1 MARREVPLTAWMSR
15 LTDRLEHP
23 PGRGPLRP
31 MSMAERVSTL
41 AQRKSLILQ
50 LSLGASLAWFIA
62 AEIIGHVQPF
72 FAPVAAAIVIAAGIG
87 QRRSVVLELV
97 VGVSVGILAGEAMI
111 LWIGRGTWQVAVVVA
126 LSVSIASLLGLKGVA
141 LMQSATS
148 AILLVAVLP
157 IGTVGSPALARFIDA
172 MVGGM
177 VALTIVA
184 IVPMNPVHLLDR
196 EVQRVLRG
204 LAAVL
209 DRLALA
215 IRLPDA
221 GVAWT
226 ALQTARA
233 MQPAIEGLSGS
244 SASASEVSRISPL
257 RWSQRD
263 HVQAY
268 ASTVRD
274 LDNAV
279 RDARVLAR
287 RVSAMLRRGE
297 TPPVGVEEAIV
308 SLAEAVRNFSDDLH
322 GNQRFDEA
330 QAQLISAAEAATR
343 ALPKAASMNTSTVVA
358 QVRSLAADLLYAT
371 GSSVAEVD
379 EWLDFDS

>member
-1 MARREVPLTAWMSR
+1 MARRQVALTAWMSR
-15 LTDRLEHP
+15 VTDSVEHP
-23 PGRGPLRP
+23 ARLGPLRP
-31 MSMAERVSTL
+31 MSMAERAALLS
-41 AQRKSLILQ
+41 QRKSLILQ
-50 LSLGASLAWFIA
+50 LSLGASLAWFVA
-62 AEIIGHVQPF
+62 AELIGHVQPF

-87 QRRSVVLELV
+87 QRRSVVAELV
-97 VGVSVGILAGEAMI
+97 LGVSIGVLAGEVI
-111 LWIGRGTWQVAVVVA
+111 VLWIGRGTWQLAAVVA
-126 LSVSIASLLGLKGVA
+126 LAVALASVLGLKGVA

-157 IGTVGSPALARFIDA
+157 LGTVGNPAVARFVDA
-172 MVGGM
+172 LVGGA
-177 VALTIVA
+177 VGLVITAV
-184 IVPMNPVHLLDR
+184 VPLNPVRLLDR

-209 DRLALA
+209 DRVALAL
-215 IRLPDA
+215 RLPDP

-226 ALQTARA
+226 ALQAARA
-233 MQPAIEGLSGS
+233 LQPTIEGLTGA
-244 SASASEVSRISPL
+244 SATASEVSRIAPL

-287 RVSAMLRRGE
+287 RVAAMLRHGE
-297 TPPVGVEEAIV
+297 AAPAGVEEAIV
-308 SLAEAVRNFSDDLH
+308 SLAGAVRIFSEYLQD
-322 GNQRFDEA
+322 NQRFDEA
-330 QAQLISAAEAATR
+330 QQQLISAARAATR
-343 ALPKAASMNTSTVVA
+343 ALPETASMNTSTVVA

-371 GSSVAEVD
+371 GSSVAQVD
-379 EWLDFDS
+379 DWLDFNP